1 MKITPK
7 TLILSLEFLTI
18 IMKPRSVNCDSSSF
32 RNWNSTFLAI
42 CVTNGEC
49 CIFFADLWDIGYLW
63 RKGVQTLASKRN
75 IELTKLIL
83 EGTSARSHRTHY
95 GESASEYKL
104 SRTV

>member
-63 RKGVQTLASKRN
+63 RKGVQTLAIQTEYRINQVNTGGN
-75 IELTKLIL
+75 IRKV
-83 EGTSARSHRTHY
+83 S
-95 GESASEYKL
+95 
-104 SRTV
+104 